1 MEELLK
7 YLVENITGNSKIKI
21 SKSEEE
27 GNVNFTIK
35 PPDDVV
41 GLIIG
46 KAGKTI
52 KAISS
57 LLKVR
62 ATLEKKRVNVEVI
75 S

>member
-1 MEELLK
+1 MEELLD
-7 YLVENITGNSKIKI
+7 YLVKNITGNNKIEINKN
-21 SKSEEE
+21 EE
-27 GNVNFTIK
+27 GGNINLAIK
-35 PPDDVV
+35 SPEEVV

-52 KAISS
+52 KAISR